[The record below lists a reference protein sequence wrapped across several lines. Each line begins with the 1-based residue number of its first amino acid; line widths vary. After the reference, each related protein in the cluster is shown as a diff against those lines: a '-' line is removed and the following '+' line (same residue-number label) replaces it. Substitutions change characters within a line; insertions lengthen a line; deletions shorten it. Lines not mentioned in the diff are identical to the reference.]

1 MMKRNDLHV
10 SRLSVKLFLLLA
22 LLLSSSGGLQA
33 KATDADTL
41 RVLAI
46 GNSFSQDAVEQYLHE
61 LGKSE
66 GYIMIIGNMYI
77 GGCSLERHVKNIRNN
92 TPAYAYR
99 KVDKNGKRV
108 EIREMTIEKALADE
122 PWDYVSLQQASPVS
136 GIYETYKASLPELVN
151 YVKPRVSKKTV

>member
-77 GGCSLERHVKNIRNN
+77 GGCSLERHVKIYATIHRP
-92 TPAYAYR
+92 TPTA
-99 KVDKNGKRV
+99 K
-108 EIREMTIEKALADE
+108 
-122 PWDYVSLQQASPVS
+122 
-136 GIYETYKASLPELVN
+136 
-151 YVKPRVSKKTV
+151 

>member
-1 MMKRNDLHV
+1 MMKRNDFHV
-10 SRLSVKLFLLLA
+10 SRLSARLLLLLA
-22 LLLSSSGGLQA
+22 LLLASPGGLQA

-61 LGKSE
+61 LGKSRL
-66 GYIMIIGNMYI
+66 YHDYRQHVYRRMFIGTACKKYTQQYT
-77 GGCSLERHVKNIRNN
+77 GLRLPQSRQKWG
-92 TPAYAYR
+92 
-99 KVDKNGKRV
+99 RV

-136 GIYETYKASLPELVN
+136 GIYETYKASLPELVD
-151 YVKPRVSKKTV
+151 YVNHGSVKRQF